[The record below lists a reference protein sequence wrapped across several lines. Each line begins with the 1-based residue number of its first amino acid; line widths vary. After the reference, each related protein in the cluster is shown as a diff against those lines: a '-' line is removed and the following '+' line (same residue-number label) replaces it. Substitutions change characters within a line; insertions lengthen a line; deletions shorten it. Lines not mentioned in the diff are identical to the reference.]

1 MTEKD
6 PGIKE
11 VDLLRKEHREI
22 MTPDQLRK
30 SYIDHMKRI
39 GASQVPSASL
49 LPENDPSTLFTGS
62 GMQPMV
68 PYLLG
73 EKHPIGNELTD
84 IQKCLRTVDIEEV
97 GDMSHLTFF
106 EMLGRWEF
114 RANENDYKKK
124 QIDTIWDWQIDE
136 LGMDPNRLYISVFK
150 GSEELNIERDT
161 ETIRIWSEKFKS
173 VGIEPIVEEDPYKF
187 GTSRG
192 GRIFLYGEKENW
204 WSRAGSPID
213 MPVGE
218 PGGPDNEMFYDL
230 EPNGDSL
237 DHPASDSGRFLEI
250 GNNVF
255 MCYKKE
261 NTGFVKMKNPN
272 IDYGGGLERVTT
284 ALSGDKDIYNT
295 ALFLNAKQKLA
306 ELSGKQ
312 YTDDLKSFRIILD
325 HVRAAAFLIN
335 DGAEPANSD
344 AGYITRRLLRR
355 AIRAGRKI
363 GIQGSFVEEL
373 AEVYIDEATAYE
385 DFIADKKKVMEIINK
400 EEKLFHKTL
409 QQGEIE
415 IQKHLKSK
423 GKVTGADA
431 FYFYET
437 YGFPIELT
445 EELLAE
451 SGYRIEEKES
461 YAEAARKHAEMSR
474 TASAGKFKG
483 GLADQ
488 SAETTALHTAAH
500 LLLAGL
506 RQVLG
511 DHVLQKGS
519 NITAERLRFDFNHNE
534 KLTPEQL
541 SEVEKFVN
549 DAIASKAV
557 VSFSEMP
564 KTEAKESGV
573 SANFWDKYPDIVKVY
588 TIRDGEGKVW
598 SREVCGGPHVENT
611 GCLGKF
617 RIVKEQSS
625 SAGVRRIK
633 AVIDDRI

>member
-1 MTEKD
+1 
-6 PGIKE
+6 
-11 VDLLRKEHREI
+11 

-30 SYIDHMKRI
+30 SFVDFMKRR

-49 LPENDPSTLFTGS
+49 LPENDSSTLFTGS

-73 EKHPIGNELTD
+73 EKHPIGNEITD

-106 EMLGRWEF
+106 EMIGRWEF
-114 RANENDYKKK
+114 RADENNYKKK
-124 QIDTIWDWQIDE
+124 QIEAIWDWQINE
-136 LGMDPNRLYISVFK
+136 LGISPDRLYISVFK

-161 ETIRIWSEKFKS
+161 EAIQLWSGKFKS
-173 VGIEPIVEEDPYKF
+173 VGIEPVIEDEPHKY

-192 GRIFLYGEKENW
+192 GRIFLYSEKENW
-204 WSRAGSPID
+204 WSRSGSPYK

-218 PGGPDNEMFYDL
+218 PGGPDSEMFYDF
-230 EPNGDSL
+230 EPDGDIF
-237 DHPASDSGRFLEI
+237 DHPASNSERFLEI

-261 NTGFVKMKNPN
+261 DAGFVKMKNPN
-272 IDYGGGLERVTT
+272 IDYGGGLERVAT
-284 ALSGDKDIYNT
+284 ALSGDRDIYNT
-295 ALFLNAKQKLA
+295 AFFLNARQKLV
-306 ELSGKQ
+306 ELSGKE
-312 YTDDLKSFRIILD
+312 YNDDLKSFRIILD
-325 HVRAAAFLIN
+325 HVRAATFLIN
-335 DGAEPANSD
+335 DGAEPSNSD
-344 AGYITRRLLRR
+344 AGYVTRRLIRR

-363 GIQGSFVEEL
+363 GIQGSWAAKL

-385 DFIADKKKVMEIINK
+385 DLIANKKKVMEIISK

-415 IQKHLKSK
+415 IQKYIKNK

-445 EELLAE
+445 EEFLTE
-451 SGYRIEEKES
+451 KGYSIENKES
-461 YAEAARKHAEMSR
+461 YAEAAKKHTEMSR

-506 RQVLG
+506 RSVLG
-511 DHVLQKGS
+511 EHVCQKGS
-519 NITAERLRFDFNHNE
+519 NITAERLRFDFTHDE
-534 KLTPEQL
+534 KLTTEQL
-541 SEVEKFVN
+541 SQVERFVN

-557 VSFSEMP
+557 VSVIEMP
-564 KTEAKESGV
+564 KKEAKESGV
-573 SANFWDKYPDIVKVY
+573 SGNFWDKYPDIVKVY
-588 TIRDGEGKVW
+588 TIKDAEGKVW
-598 SREVCGGPHVENT
+598 SREVCGGPHIENT
-611 GCLGKF
+611 ECLGKF
-617 RIVKEQSS
+617 SIIKEQSS

-633 AVIDDRI
+633 AVIDK

>member
-1 MTEKD
+1 
-6 PGIKE
+6 
-11 VDLLRKEHREI
+11 

-30 SYIDHMKRI
+30 SFVGYMKRI
-39 GASQVPSASL
+39 GASQIPSASL

-73 EKHPIGNELTD
+73 EKHPIGNEITD
-84 IQKCLRTVDIEEV
+84 VQKCLRTVDIEEV

-106 EMLGRWEF
+106 EMIGRWEF
-114 RANENDYKKK
+114 GANADDYKKK
-124 QIDTIWDWQIDE
+124 QIDAIWDWQVNE
-136 LGMDPNRLYISVFK
+136 LGIDPHRLYISAFK

-161 ETIRIWSEKFKS
+161 EAVRLWSEKFKS
-173 VGIEPIVEEDPYKF
+173 VGIEPIVEEEPYKY

-204 WSRAGSPID
+204 WSRVGSPFY

-218 PGGPDNEMFYDL
+218 PGGPDNEMFYDF
-230 EPNGDSL
+230 EPDGDSL
-237 DHPASDSGRFLEI
+237 DHPASDSERFLEI

-261 NTGFVKMKNPN
+261 DAGFVKMKNPN
-272 IDYGGGLERVTT
+272 IDYGGGLERVVM
-284 ALSGDKDIYNT
+284 AVNGDRDIYNT
-295 ALFLNAKQKLA
+295 AFFLNAKQKLV
-306 ELSGKQ
+306 ELSGKE

-363 GIQGSFVEEL
+363 GIQGSFVAEL

-385 DFIADKKKVMEIINK
+385 DLIANKKSVLEIINK

-415 IQKHLKSK
+415 IRKHLKNK

-437 YGFPIELT
+437 YGFPLELT
-445 EELLAE
+445 EELLSE
-451 SGYRIEEKES
+451 SGYIMEEKES
-461 YAEAARKHAEMSR
+461 YAEAAMKHAQMSR
-474 TASAGKFKG
+474 TAAAGKFKG

-488 SAETTALHTAAH
+488 SAETTALHTVAH

-506 RQVLG
+506 RHVLG
-511 DHVLQKGS
+511 DHVIQKGS
-519 NITAERLRFDFNHNE
+519 NITAERLRFDFNHDE
-534 KLTPEQL
+534 KLTTAQL

-549 DAIASKAV
+549 DAISSKAI

-564 KTEAKESGV
+564 KTEAKENGISG
-573 SANFWDKYPDIVKVY
+573 NFWDKYPDIVKVY
-588 TIRDGEGKVW
+588 TIRDAEGKVW

-633 AVIDDRI
+633 AVIENLP

>member
-1 MTEKD
+1 
-6 PGIKE
+6 
-11 VDLLRKEHREI
+11 

-30 SYIDHMKRI
+30 SFVGYMERI

-73 EKHPIGNELTD
+73 EKHPIGNEITD
-84 IQKCLRTVDIEEV
+84 VQKCLRTVDIEEV

-106 EMLGRWEF
+106 EMIGRWEF
-114 RANENDYKKK
+114 GTNADDYKKK
-124 QIDTIWDWQIDE
+124 QIDAIWDWQVNE
-136 LGMDPNRLYISVFK
+136 LGIDPHRLYISAFK

-161 ETIRIWSEKFKS
+161 EAVRLWSEKFKS
-173 VGIEPIVEEDPYKF
+173 VGIEPIVEEEPYKY

-204 WSRAGSPID
+204 WSRVGSPFD

-218 PGGPDNEMFYDL
+218 PGGPDNEMFYDF
-230 EPNGDSL
+230 EPDGDSL
-237 DHPASDSGRFLEI
+237 DHPASDSERFLEI

-261 NTGFVKMKNPN
+261 DAGFVKMKNPN
-272 IDYGGGLERVTT
+272 IDYGGGLERVVM
-284 ALSGDKDIYNT
+284 AVNGDRDIYNT
-295 ALFLNAKQKLA
+295 AFFLNAKQKLV
-306 ELSGKQ
+306 ELSGKE

-363 GIQGSFVEEL
+363 GIQGSFVAEL
-373 AEVYIDEATAYE
+373 AEVYIDESTAYE
-385 DFIADKKKVMEIINK
+385 DLIANKKNVLEIISK

-415 IQKHLKSK
+415 IRKHLKNK

-437 YGFPIELT
+437 YGFPLELT

-451 SGYRIEEKES
+451 SGYIMEEKES
-461 YAEAARKHAEMSR
+461 YAEAAMKHAQMSR
-474 TASAGKFKG
+474 TAAAGKFKG

-488 SAETTALHTAAH
+488 SAETTALHTVAH

-506 RQVLG
+506 RHVLG
-511 DHVLQKGS
+511 DHVIQKGS
-519 NITAERLRFDFNHNE
+519 NITAERLRFDFNHDE
-534 KLTPEQL
+534 KLTTEQL

-549 DAIASKAV
+549 DAISSKAI

-564 KTEAKESGV
+564 KTEARENGISG
-573 SANFWDKYPDIVKVY
+573 NFWDKYPDIVKVY
-588 TIRDGEGKVW
+588 TIQDAEGKVW
-598 SREVCGGPHVENT
+598 SKEVCGGPHVENT

-617 RIVKEQSS
+617 RIIKEQSS

-633 AVIDDRI
+633 AVIENLP

>member
-1 MTEKD
+1 
-6 PGIKE
+6 
-11 VDLLRKEHREI
+11 

-30 SYIDHMKRI
+30 SFVGYMKRI

-68 PYLLG
+68 PYFLG
-73 EKHPIGNELTD
+73 EKHPIGNEITD

-106 EMLGRWEF
+106 EMIGRWEF
-114 RANENDYKKK
+114 GANENDYKKK
-124 QIDTIWDWQIDE
+124 QIDAIWDWQINE
-136 LGMDPNRLYISVFK
+136 LGIDPNRLYISAFK
-150 GSEELNIERDT
+150 GSEELNIERDM
-161 ETIRIWSEKFKS
+161 ETIRLWSEKFKS
-173 VGIEPIVEEDPYKF
+173 VGIEPIVEEDPYKY

-204 WSRAGSPID
+204 WSRAGSPLD

-230 EPNGDSL
+230 EPDGDSL
-237 DHPASDSGRFLEI
+237 DHPASDSERFLEI

-261 NTGFVKMKNPN
+261 DKGFVKMKNPN
-272 IDYGGGLERVTT
+272 IDYGGGLERVAT
-284 ALSGDKDIYNT
+284 ALGGDRDIYNT
-295 ALFLNAKQKLA
+295 ALFLNAKQKLV
-306 ELSGKQ
+306 ELSGKE

-325 HVRAAAFLIN
+325 HVRASTFLIN

-344 AGYITRRLLRR
+344 AGYVTRRLLRR
-355 AIRAGRKI
+355 AIRAGKKI
-363 GIQGSFVEEL
+363 GIQGSFVGEL

-385 DFIADKKKVMEIINK
+385 DLVANKKKVIEIINK

-415 IQKHLKSK
+415 IQKHLKNK

-437 YGFPIELT
+437 YGFPVELT
-445 EELLAE
+445 EEFLAE
-451 SGYRIEEKES
+451 SGYRIEEKEL
-461 YAEAARKHAEMSR
+461 YAETARKHAEMSR

-519 NITAERLRFDFNHNE
+519 NITAERLRFDFNHDE

-541 SEVEKFVN
+541 SEVEQFVN
-549 DAIASKAV
+549 DAIASKAI
-557 VSFSEMP
+557 VSFSELP

-573 SANFWDKYPDIVKVY
+573 SGNFWDKYPDIVKVY
-588 TIRDGEGKVW
+588 TIQDAEGKVW
-598 SREVCGGPHVENT
+598 SREVCGGPHVENAE
-611 GCLGKF
+611 CLGRF

-633 AVIDDRI
+633 AVIEK

>member
-1 MTEKD
+1 MVEKE
-6 PGIKE
+6 PEIKD
-11 VDLLRKEHREI
+11 VFFLGKENGEI

-30 SYIDHMKRI
+30 SYVSYMKRI
-39 GASQVPSASL
+39 GANQVPSASL

-73 EKHPIGNELTD
+73 EKHPIGNEITD
-84 IQKCLRTVDIEEV
+84 IQKCIRTVDIEEV

-106 EMLGRWEF
+106 EMIGRWEF

-124 QIDTIWDWQIDE
+124 QIDAIWDWQINE
-136 LGMDPNRLYISVFK
+136 LGIDPGRLYISAFK

-161 ETIRIWSEKFKS
+161 EAIRLWSEKFKS
-173 VGIEPIVEEDPYKF
+173 VGIEPIVEEEPYKY

-204 WSRAGSPID
+204 WSRVGSPFD

-218 PGGPDNEMFYDL
+218 PGGPDSEMFYDF
-230 EPNGDSL
+230 EPEGDSL
-237 DHPASDSGRFLEI
+237 DHPASDSERFLEI

-272 IDYGGGLERVTT
+272 IDYGGGLERVVM
-284 ALSGDKDIYNT
+284 AVNGDRDIYNT
-295 ALFLNAKQKLA
+295 AFFLNAKQKLA
-306 ELSGKQ
+306 ELSGRE
-312 YTDDLKSFRIILD
+312 YSDDLRSFRIILD
-325 HVRAAAFLIN
+325 HVRAATFLIN

-344 AGYITRRLLRR
+344 AGYVTRRLLRR

-363 GIQGSFVEEL
+363 GIQGSFVEQL

-385 DFIADKKKVMEIINK
+385 DLIANKKKVMEIINK
-400 EEKLFHKTL
+400 EEKLFYKTL

-415 IQKHLKSK
+415 IEKHLKNK
-423 GKVTGADA
+423 GKVTGTDA

-437 YGFPIELT
+437 YGFPLELT
-445 EELLAE
+445 EEFLSE
-451 SGYRIEEKES
+451 NGYSIEDKES
-461 YAEAARKHAEMSR
+461 YAEAAKKHAEMSR

-488 SAETTALHTAAH
+488 SVETTALHTAAH

-519 NITAERLRFDFNHNE
+519 NITAERLRFDFNHDE

-557 VSFSEMP
+557 VSFSELP

-573 SANFWDKYPDIVKVY
+573 SGNFWDKYPDIVKVY
-588 TIRDGEGKVW
+588 TIHDDEGKVW

-611 GCLGKF
+611 ECLGKF
-617 RIVKEQSS
+617 RIIKEQSS

-633 AVIDDRI
+633 AVIEK

>member
-1 MTEKD
+1 M
-6 PGIKE
+6 
-11 VDLLRKEHREI
+11 
-22 MTPDQLRK
+22 MTPNQLRT
-30 SYIDHMKRI
+30 SYVRFMERG

-73 EKHPIGNELTD
+73 EKHPIGNEIMD

-106 EMLGRWEF
+106 EMIGRWEF
-114 RANENDYKKK
+114 RADEHGYKKK
-124 QIDTIWDWQIDE
+124 QIDAIWDWQINE
-136 LGMDPNRLYISVFK
+136 LGIDPNRLYISAFK
-150 GSEELNIERDT
+150 GSEELDIERDT
-161 ETIRIWSEKFKS
+161 ETIRLWSEKFKS
-173 VGIEPIVEEDPYKF
+173 VGIEAVVEEEPYEY

-192 GRIFLYGEKENW
+192 GRIFLYGENENW
-204 WSRAGSPID
+204 WSRSGSPLR

-218 PGGPDNEMFYDL
+218 PGGPDSEMFYDL
-230 EPNGDSL
+230 DPDGDVL
-237 DHPASDSGRFLEI
+237 DHPASDSERFLEI

-255 MCYKKE
+255 MCYRKE
-261 NTGFVKMKNPN
+261 DTGFVKMKNPN
-272 IDYGGGLERVTT
+272 IDYGGGLERVAT
-284 ALSGDKDIYNT
+284 ALSGDRDIYNT
-295 ALFLNAKQKLA
+295 VFFLSAKQKLI
-306 ELSGKQ
+306 ELSGKK

-325 HVRAAAFLIN
+325 HVRAATFLIN
-335 DGAEPANSD
+335 DGAEPSNND
-344 AGYITRRLLRR
+344 AGYVTRRLLRR

-363 GIQGSFVEEL
+363 GIQGSFVSAL

-385 DFIADKKKVMEIINK
+385 DLMANKKRVMEIIDK
-400 EEKLFHKTL
+400 EEKLFRKTL

-415 IQKHLKSK
+415 IQKHLKRK

-437 YGFPIELT
+437 YGFPLELT
-445 EELLAE
+445 EEFLAE
-451 SGYRIEEKES
+451 SGYSIEEKDS

-488 SAETTALHTAAH
+488 SKETTALHTAAH

-511 DHVLQKGS
+511 DHVFQKGS
-519 NITAERLRFDFNHNE
+519 NITAERLRFDFNHDE
-534 KLTPEQL
+534 KLMPEQL
-541 SEVEKFVN
+541 AEVEKFVN
-549 DAIASKAV
+549 DAIAAKAA
-557 VSFSEMP
+557 VSVAELP
-564 KTEAKESGV
+564 KKEARESGI
-573 SANFWDKYPDIVKVY
+573 SGNFWDKYPDIVKVY
-588 TIRDGEGKVW
+588 TIRDSEGKIW
-598 SREVCGGPHVENT
+598 SREVCGGPHVTNT
-611 GCLGKF
+611 ECLGKF

-633 AVIDDRI
+633 AQLIE

>member
-1 MTEKD
+1 MA
-6 PGIKE
+6 GKE
-11 VDLLRKEHREI
+11 LEIRDTNFKGKEQRKI
-22 MTPDQLRK
+22 MTPDQLRN
-30 SYIDHMKRI
+30 SYIDYMKRL

-73 EKHPIGNELTD
+73 EKHPIGNEITD

-97 GDMSHLTFF
+97 GDTSHLTFF
-106 EMLGRWEF
+106 EMIGRWEF

-124 QIDTIWDWQIDE
+124 QIDAIWDWQINE
-136 LGMDPNRLYISVFK
+136 LGIDPNRLYISAFK
-150 GSEELNIERDT
+150 GSEELNIESDK
-161 ETIRIWSEKFKS
+161 ETIRLWSEKFKS
-173 VGIEPIVEEDPYKF
+173 VGIEPVVEEEPYKY
-187 GTSRG
+187 GSSRG
-192 GRIFLYGEKENW
+192 GRIFLYGENENW
-204 WSRAGSPID
+204 WSRSGSPLN
-213 MPVGE
+213 MPIGE
-218 PGGPDNEMFYDL
+218 PGGPDSEMFYDF
-230 EPNGDSL
+230 EPEGDVL
-237 DHPASDSGRFLEI
+237 DHPASDSERFLEI

-261 NTGFVKMKNPN
+261 DTEFMKMKKPN
-272 IDYGGGLERVTT
+272 IDYGGGLERIAT
-284 ALSGDKDIYNT
+284 ALSGDRDIYNT
-295 ALFLNAKQKLA
+295 AFFLNAKQKLV
-306 ELSGKQ
+306 ELSGKE
-312 YTDDLKSFRIILD
+312 YEENLKSFRIILD
-325 HVRAAAFLIN
+325 HIRAATFLIN

-363 GIQGSFVEEL
+363 DIQGCFVGKL

-385 DFIADKKKVMEIINK
+385 DLIANKKKIMEIINR

-415 IQKHLKSK
+415 IQKHLKNK

-437 YGFPIELT
+437 YGFPLELT
-445 EELLAE
+445 EEFLTE
-451 SGYRIEEKES
+451 SGYSIEEKES
-461 YAEAARKHAEMSR
+461 YADAARKHTEMSR

-506 RQVLG
+506 RQILG

-519 NITAERLRFDFNHNE
+519 NITAERLRFDFNHDK

-541 SEVEKFVN
+541 SEAEKFVN

-557 VSFSEMP
+557 VSFSEVP
-564 KTEAKESGV
+564 KMEAKESGV
-573 SANFWDKYPDIVKVY
+573 SGNFWEKYPDIVKVY
-588 TIRDGEGKVW
+588 TIRDAEGKIW

-617 RIVKEQSS
+617 RIIKEQSS

-633 AVIDDRI
+633 AVIDK

>member
-1 MTEKD
+1 
-6 PGIKE
+6 
-11 VDLLRKEHREI
+11 
-22 MTPDQLRK
+22 MTPDELRK
-30 SYIDHMKRI
+30 SYIGYMEKI

-73 EKHPIGNELTD
+73 EKHPIGNEITNV
-84 IQKCLRTVDIEEV
+84 QKCLRTVDIEEV

-106 EMLGRWEF
+106 EMIGRWEF

-124 QIDTIWDWQIDE
+124 QIDAIWDWQINE
-136 LGMDPNRLYISVFK
+136 LGINPHRLYISAFK

-161 ETIRIWSEKFKS
+161 EAIRLWSEKFKS
-173 VGIEPIVEEDPYKF
+173 VGIEPVVEEEPYKY

-192 GRIFLYGEKENW
+192 GRIFLYTEKENW
-204 WSRAGSPID
+204 WSRSGSPLD

-218 PGGPDNEMFYDL
+218 PGGPDSEMFYDF
-230 EPNGDSL
+230 EPDGDVME
-237 DHPASDSGRFLEI
+237 HPASDGERFLEI

-272 IDYGGGLERVTT
+272 IDYGGGLERVAT
-284 ALSGDKDIYNT
+284 ALSGDRDIYNT
-295 ALFLNAKQKLA
+295 AFFQNAKAKLV
-306 ELSGKQ
+306 ELSGKE
-312 YTDDLKSFRIILD
+312 YTEDLKSFRIILD
-325 HVRAAAFLIN
+325 HVRAATFLIN
-335 DGAEPANSD
+335 DGAEPSNSD
-344 AGYITRRLLRR
+344 AGYVTRRLLRR

-363 GIQGSFVEEL
+363 GIQGSLVGAL

-385 DFIADKKKVMEIINK
+385 DLIANKQKVMEIINR

-415 IQKHLKSK
+415 IQKHLKKK

-437 YGFPIELT
+437 YGFPLELT
-445 EELLAE
+445 EEFLDE
-451 SGYRIEEKES
+451 SGCHIEEKES
-461 YAEAARKHAEMSR
+461 YELAARKHAEMSR

-488 SAETTALHTAAH
+488 SAETTALHTVAH

-519 NITAERLRFDFNHNE
+519 NITAERLRFDFNHDA

-549 DAIASKAV
+549 DAIASKAT
-557 VSFSEMP
+557 VSVMELP
-564 KTEAKESGV
+564 KAEAKERGV
-573 SANFWDKYPDIVKVY
+573 SGNFWDKYPDIVKVY
-588 TIRDGEGKVW
+588 TIQDATGKVW

-611 GCLGKF
+611 ECLGKF

-633 AVIDDRI
+633 AVVEEI

>member
-1 MTEKD
+1 MTS
-6 PGIKE
+6 
-11 VDLLRKEHREI
+11 
-22 MTPDQLRK
+22 DQLRE
-30 SYIDHMKRI
+30 SYIGFMKRR

-73 EKHPIGNELTD
+73 EKHPIGNEITD

-106 EMLGRWEF
+106 EMIGRWEF
-114 RANENDYKKK
+114 RANENDYKRK
-124 QIDTIWDWQIDE
+124 QIDAIWDWQVNE
-136 LGMDPNRLYISVFK
+136 LGIDPGRLYISVFK
-150 GSEELNIERDT
+150 GSEELNIARDT
-161 ETIRIWSEKFKS
+161 ESIQIWSEKFKS
-173 VGIEPIVEEDPYKF
+173 VGIEPVVEEEPYEY

-192 GRIFLYGEKENW
+192 GRIFLYGENENW
-204 WSRAGSPID
+204 WSRSGSPLN

-218 PGGPDNEMFYDL
+218 PGGPDSEMFYDF
-230 EPNGDSL
+230 EPDGDAL
-237 DHPASDSGRFLEI
+237 DHPASDSERFLEI

-261 NTGFVKMKNPN
+261 NSGFVKMKNPN
-272 IDYGGGLERVTT
+272 IDYGGGLERVAT
-284 ALSGDKDIYNT
+284 ALSGDRDIYNT
-295 ALFLNAKQKLA
+295 AFFLNAKQKLA
-306 ELSGKQ
+306 ELSGKE

-325 HVRAAAFLIN
+325 HVRAATFLIN
-335 DGAEPANSD
+335 DGAEPSNSD
-344 AGYITRRLLRR
+344 AGYVTRRLLRR
-355 AIRAGRKI
+355 AIRAGRKL
-363 GIQGSFVEEL
+363 GIQGSLAGKL
-373 AEVYIDEATAYE
+373 AEVYIDEAVSYE
-385 DFIADKKKVMEIINK
+385 DLIANKQKVLEVINK

-415 IQKHLKSK
+415 IQKHLKNK

-437 YGFPIELT
+437 YGFPLELT
-445 EELLAE
+445 EEFLTE
-451 SGYRIEEKES
+451 SGYGIEEKES
-461 YAEAARKHAEMSR
+461 YAEAAKKHAEMSR

-511 DHVLQKGS
+511 NHVFQKGS
-519 NITAERLRFDFNHNE
+519 NITAERLRFDFNHQE
-534 KLTPEQL
+534 KLTEEQL
-541 SEVEKFVN
+541 SEIEKFVN
-549 DAIASKAV
+549 DAISAKAA
-557 VSFSEMP
+557 VSFSELA

-573 SANFWDKYPDIVKVY
+573 SGNFWDRYPDIVKVY
-588 TIRDGEGKVW
+588 TIQDAEGRVW

-633 AVIDDRI
+633 AVIDYI

>member
-1 MTEKD
+1 MTE
-6 PGIKE
+6 PGIKD
-11 VDLLRKEHREI
+11 VNFLGKEHREI

-30 SYIDHMKRI
+30 SYIGYMKRI

-73 EKHPIGNELTD
+73 EKHPIGNEITD

-106 EMLGRWEF
+106 EMIGRWEF
-114 RANENDYKKK
+114 GANENGYKKK
-124 QIDTIWDWQIDE
+124 QIDAIWDWQINE
-136 LGMDPNRLYISVFK
+136 LGIDPNRLYISAFK
-150 GSEELNIERDT
+150 GSEELHIERDT
-161 ETIRIWSEKFKS
+161 ESIRLWSEKFKS
-173 VGIEPIVEEDPYKF
+173 VGIEPVVEEEPYKY
-187 GTSRG
+187 GASRG
-192 GRIFLYGEKENW
+192 GRIFLYGEQENW
-204 WSRAGSPID
+204 WSRSGSPLD

-218 PGGPDNEMFYDL
+218 PGGPDSEMFYDF
-230 EPNGDSL
+230 EPDGDVL
-237 DHPASDSGRFLEI
+237 DHPASDSERFLEI

-261 NTGFVKMKNPN
+261 DPGFVKMKNPN
-272 IDYGGGLERVTT
+272 IDYGGGLERIAT
-284 ALSGDKDIYNT
+284 ALSGDRDIYNT
-295 ALFLNAKQKLA
+295 AFFLNARQKLV
-306 ELSGKQ
+306 ELSGKE

-325 HVRAAAFLIN
+325 HVRAATFLIH
-335 DGAEPANSD
+335 DGAEPSNSD
-344 AGYITRRLLRR
+344 AGYVTRRLLRR

-363 GIQGSFVEEL
+363 GIQGNLAGAL
-373 AEVYIDEATAYE
+373 AEVYIDEAVSYE
-385 DFIADKKKVMEIINK
+385 DLIANKNKVMEIINK
-400 EEKLFHKTL
+400 EETLFHKTL

-415 IQKHLKSK
+415 IRKHLKNK

-437 YGFPIELT
+437 YGFPLELT
-445 EELLAE
+445 EEFLAE
-451 SGYRIEEKES
+451 NGYNIEEKES

-500 LLLAGL
+500 LLLAAL

-519 NITAERLRFDFNHNE
+519 NITAERLRFDFNHDE

-541 SEVEKFVN
+541 QEVEKFVN
-549 DAIASKAV
+549 DAISAKAV
-557 VSFSEMP
+557 VSFTELS

-573 SANFWDKYPDIVKVY
+573 SGNFWDKYPDMVKVY
-588 TIRDGEGKVW
+588 TIRDNEGKVW

-611 GCLGKF
+611 ECLGKF

-633 AVIDDRI
+633 AVIDK

>member
-1 MTEKD
+1 
-6 PGIKE
+6 
-11 VDLLRKEHREI
+11 
-22 MTPDQLRK
+22 MTPDELRK
-30 SYIDHMKRI
+30 SYVDFMKKR

-73 EKHPIGNELTD
+73 EKHPIGNEITD

-106 EMLGRWEF
+106 EMIGRWEF
-114 RANENDYKKK
+114 RADENDYKKK
-124 QIDTIWDWQIDE
+124 QIDAIWDWQINE
-136 LGMDPNRLYISVFK
+136 LGINPNRLYISAFK

-161 ETIRIWSEKFKS
+161 EAIQLWSEKFES
-173 VGIEPIVEEDPYKF
+173 VGIEPVVEEEPYKY

-192 GRIFLYGEKENW
+192 GRIFLYSEKENW
-204 WSRAGSPID
+204 WSRAGSPFD

-218 PGGPDNEMFYDL
+218 PGGPDSEMFYDF
-230 EPNGDSL
+230 EPDGDAF
-237 DHPASDSGRFLEI
+237 DHPASDSDRFLEI

-261 NTGFVKMKNPN
+261 DTGFVKMKNPN
-272 IDYGGGLERVTT
+272 IDYGGGLERVAT
-284 ALSGDKDIYNT
+284 ALSGDRDIYST
-295 ALFLNAKQKLA
+295 AFFQNPKKKLI
-306 ELSGKQ
+306 ELSSRE
-312 YTDDLKSFRIILD
+312 YEDDLKSFRIILD
-325 HVRAAAFLIN
+325 HVRAATFLVN
-335 DGAEPANSD
+335 DGAEPTNND
-344 AGYITRRLLRR
+344 AGYVTRRLLRR
-355 AIRAGRKI
+355 AIRAGGKI
-363 GIQGSFVEEL
+363 GIQGNFVGEL

-385 DFIADKKKVMEIINK
+385 DLIANKKKVMEIINK
-400 EEKLFHKTL
+400 EENLFHKTL
-409 QQGEIE
+409 KQEELEIE
-415 IQKHLKSK
+415 KHIKSK

-437 YGFPIELT
+437 YGFPFELT
-445 EELLAE
+445 VEFLAE
-451 SGYRIEEKES
+451 RGYRLEDKES

-511 DHVLQKGS
+511 DHVCQKGS
-519 NITAERLRFDFNHNE
+519 NITAERLRFDFNHDA
-534 KLTPEQL
+534 KLTSEQL
-541 SEVEKFVN
+541 VDVEKYVN
-549 DAIASKAV
+549 DAISSKVAV
-557 VSFSEMP
+557 SVMELP
-564 KTEAKESGV
+564 KTETRERGV
-573 SANFWDKYPDIVKVY
+573 SGNFWDKYPDIVKVY
-588 TIRDGEGKVW
+588 TMKDAGGKVW

-611 GCLGKF
+611 ECLGKF

-633 AVIDDRI
+633 AVLDK

>member
-1 MTEKD
+1 
-6 PGIKE
+6 
-11 VDLLRKEHREI
+11 

-30 SYIDHMKRI
+30 SFVGYMTRI

-73 EKHPIGNELTD
+73 EKHPIGNEITD
-84 IQKCLRTVDIEEV
+84 VQKCLRTVDIEEV

-106 EMLGRWEF
+106 EMIGRWEF
-114 RANENDYKKK
+114 KANANDYKKK
-124 QIDTIWDWQIDE
+124 QIDAIWDWQVNE
-136 LGMDPNRLYISVFK
+136 LGIDPHRLYISAFK

-161 ETIRIWSEKFKS
+161 EAIMLWSEKFKS
-173 VGIEPIVEEDPYKF
+173 VGIEPIVEDEPYKY

-204 WSRAGSPID
+204 WSRVGSPLD

-218 PGGPDNEMFYDL
+218 PGGPDNEMFYDF
-230 EPNGDSL
+230 EPGGDSL
-237 DHPASDSGRFLEI
+237 DHPASDSERFLEI

-261 NTGFVKMKNPN
+261 DTGFVKMKNPN
-272 IDYGGGLERVTT
+272 IDYGGGLERIVM
-284 ALSGDKDIYNT
+284 AVNGDRDIYNT
-295 ALFLNAKQKLA
+295 AFFLNAKQKLA
-306 ELSGKQ
+306 ELSGKK

-363 GIQGSFVEEL
+363 GIQGSFVAEL

-385 DFIADKKKVMEIINK
+385 DLIANKKNVLEIINK

-409 QQGEIE
+409 QQGETE
-415 IQKHLKSK
+415 IRKHLKNK

-437 YGFPIELT
+437 YGFPLELT
-445 EELLAE
+445 QELLSE
-451 SGYRIEEKES
+451 SGYIMKEKES
-461 YAEAARKHAEMSR
+461 YAEAAMKHAQMSR
-474 TASAGKFKG
+474 TAAAGKFKG

-488 SAETTALHTAAH
+488 STETTALHTVAH

-506 RQVLG
+506 RNVLG
-511 DHVLQKGS
+511 DHVIQKGS
-519 NITAERLRFDFNHNE
+519 NITAERLRFDFNHDE

-549 DAIASKAV
+549 DAISSKAI

-564 KTEAKESGV
+564 KTEAKENGISG
-573 SANFWDKYPDIVKVY
+573 NFWEKYPDIVKVY
-588 TIRDGEGKVW
+588 TIRDAKGKVW

-617 RIVKEQSS
+617 RIIKEQSS

-633 AVIDDRI
+633 AVIEN